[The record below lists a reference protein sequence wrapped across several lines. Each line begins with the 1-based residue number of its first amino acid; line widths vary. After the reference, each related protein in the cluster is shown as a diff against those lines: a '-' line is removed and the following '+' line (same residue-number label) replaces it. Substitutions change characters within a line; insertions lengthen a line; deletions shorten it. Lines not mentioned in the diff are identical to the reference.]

1 MATADKILKILGYLS
16 AGNAS
21 EWCNIYTFIKDK
33 ASYKGI
39 YSVTKIKSVR
49 KNRYCWWNVKIFTLF
64 FDRVADNNCI
74 DKFSWYSTARYRK
87 ETEDLCHKFGSLVK
101 DIKNW

>member
-39 YSVTKIKSVR
+39 YSVTKINSVG
-49 KNRYCWWNVKIFTLF
+49 KNRYC
-64 FDRVADNNCI
+64 
-74 DKFSWYSTARYRK
+74 
-87 ETEDLCHKFGSLVK
+87 
-101 DIKNW
+101 